1 MLIGQTDMF
10 LPVRALGLRGRV
22 GDQWNMSAFHQGP
35 ENKTLHTEAEYK
47 RAVDSFIIV
56 TLQNRRGPYK
66 RSSERDQASSNG
78 KPRRRFVAVRRPLQ
92 QGGT

>member
-10 LPVRALGLRGRV
+10 LPGRPLGLRGRV
-22 GDQWNMSAFHQGP
+22 GDKWNMSAFHQGP

-66 RSSERDQASSNG
+66 RSS
-78 KPRRRFVAVRRPLQ
+78 VREIMAAWPAPA
-92 QGGT
+92 